1 LNTHIV
7 DYEKMPGHRL
17 LASLGK
23 TVLRPGGIQM
33 TRQMLE
39 HLAITE
45 QDHVVEFTPGLG
57 HYGQNN
63 TKKKPTYTA
72 IERDEEA
79 AKSVKKTFAERS

>member
-1 LNTHIV
+1 LNTRIV

-45 QDHVVEFTPGLG
+45 QDHVVEFAPGLG
-57 HYGQNN
+57 I
-63 TKKKPTYTA
+63 TA
-72 IERDEEA
+72 KITL
-79 AKSVKKTFAERS
+79 KKTNLYSY